1 MNSQEVD
8 KRAVELMESGLH
20 CAEAVLVAVL
30 EGQGLPTGMAPRA
43 ASAFGAGVGRSKKGL
58 CGALSGGLI
67 ALGLA
72 QGRDSADESW
82 NDIAARA
89 DTVRRWFV
97 EAFGCSRC
105 EAVLEKLSPQQ
116 GNELCIGLTGR
127 TAAKFHEVLNAPVAA
142 KAAACG
148 CGCTAQAAAQAQ
160 SSGCGCGQG

>member
-8 KRAVELMESGLH
+8 KRAVELMENGLH

-30 EGQGLPTGMAPRA
+30 EGQNLPTDMAPRA

-72 QGRDSADESW
+72 QGRDTSRESW
-82 NDIAARA
+82 NDVAAKA
-89 DTVRRWFV
+89 DAMRQWF
-97 EAFGCSRC
+97 AGNFGCSRC
-105 EAVLEKLSPQQ
+105 EVVLEKLGPQD

-127 TAAKFHEVLNAPVAA
+127 TAAKFHEVLNAPAAAKTGSCGCSCSAQVAA
-142 KAAACG
+142 PAP
-148 CGCTAQAAAQAQ
+148 
-160 SSGCGCGQG
+160 SSGCGCS

>member
-30 EGQGLPTGMAPRA
+30 EGQGLPTDMAPRA

-67 ALGLA
+67 ALGMV

-82 NDIAARA
+82 NDVAARA
-89 DTVRRWFV
+89 DAVRRWFV

-105 EAVLEKLSPQQ
+105 EVVLEKLSPQE

-127 TAAKFHEVLNAPVAA
+127 TAAKFHEVLNAPVTA
-142 KAAACG
+142 KAGACG
-148 CGCTAQAAAQAQ
+148 CGCTAQAAAPAQ

>member
-8 KRAVELMESGLH
+8 KRAVELMEGGLH

-30 EGQGLPTGMAPRA
+30 EGQGLPTDVAPRA

-67 ALGLA
+67 ALGLV
-72 QGRDSADESW
+72 QGRESAEEPWD
-82 NDIAARA
+82 DIAIRA
-89 DTVRRWFV
+89 EAVRSWFA
-97 EAFGCSRC
+97 EAFGCTRC
-105 EAVLEKLSPQQ
+105 EAVLEKLSPQR

-142 KAAACG
+142 KAAVCG
-148 CGCTAQAAAQAQ
+148 CGCTAQATAQAQ
-160 SSGCGCGQG
+160 SSGCGCS